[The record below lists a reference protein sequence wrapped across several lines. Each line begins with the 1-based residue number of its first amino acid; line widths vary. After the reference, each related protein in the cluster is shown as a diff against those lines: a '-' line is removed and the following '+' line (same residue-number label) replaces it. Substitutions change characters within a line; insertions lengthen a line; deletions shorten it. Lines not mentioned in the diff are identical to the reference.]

1 MVAKKGARVPLQAI
15 VVADMLSTKLR
26 PITLECPEVLLP
38 LVNTPMIDY
47 TLAWL
52 ESADVEEVFVLCC
65 CSHSKEII
73 NYLDK
78 SKWEQKP
85 NFSVTTIESQNCT
98 SALRDVIQG
107 DFILVSGDTV
117 SNMMLKQALEEHKER
132 KVKDKNGVMTMVI
145 NQSEVGTDEL
155 IMAIDPTTKELLYY
169 EDKVDG
175 DLKFDKSHL
184 SVNPC
189 LCLHNDKQDCYID
202 ICSPQVL
209 SLFTDNFD
217 YQHLH
222 GQFVKG
228 LLVDELVLVLWFI
241 PL

>member
-1 MVAKKGARVPLQAI
+1 MVTKKGARVPLQAI

-38 LVNTPMIDY
+38 LVNTLMIDY

-52 ESADVEEVFVLCC
+52 ESA
-65 CSHSKEII
+65 
-73 NYLDK
+73 Y
-78 SKWEQKP
+78 
-85 NFSVTTIESQNCT
+85 NCT

-132 KVKDKNGVMTMVI
+132 KGKGKNGVMTMVI
-145 NQSEVGTDEL
+145 KQSEVGTDEL
-155 IMAIDPTTKELLYY
+155 IMAIDPTTKELMYY

-189 LCLHNDKQDCYID
+189 LYLHNDKQDCYID

-209 SLFTDNFD
+209 SLFTTSPLVTLI
-217 YQHLH
+217 Y
-222 GQFVKG
+222 
-228 LLVDELVLVLWFI
+228 LLSWNSE
-241 PL
+241 